1 MSSSLFAFYYLRAEA
16 NGGLFAPLAAVL
28 AAIDYFLSEGVA
40 KADSAVLESVV
51 LFLKPLLDERLGF
64 EKTLEPAVELA
75 IFFSSEVITLSYCN
89 LLPPPL
95 LLL

>member
-1 MSSSLFAFYYLRAEA
+1 MDAFYYLRAEA
-16 NGGLFAPLAAVL
+16 KGGLFAPLAAVL

-51 LFLKPLLDERLGF
+51 LLFLKPLLDDRLGL

-75 IFFSSEVITLSYCN
+75 KFFSSEVITLSYYN

>member
-1 MSSSLFAFYYLRAEA
+1 MDAFYYLRAEA

-51 LFLKPLLDERLGF
+51 LLFLKPLLDDRLGL

-75 IFFSSEVITLSYCN
+75 IFFSSEVITLSYYN